1 MAARELEEGPVPIRG
16 RGAPAAGPPKHRR
29 EPVYGVPLVKSRSA
43 SHVGS
48 MRSTTLSQQRGSLA
62 KHRRADEVNLPRG
75 SAPPRPT
82 PAARAVP
89 AVGEDLAGST
99 RVLGGAGRPGHFIV
113 ADEGFEGPF
122 GHCVGRGWVIVGP
135 ARARVPDVARL

>member
-1 MAARELEEGPVPIRG
+1 M
-16 RGAPAAGPPKHRR
+16 
-29 EPVYGVPLVKSRSA
+29 
-43 SHVGS
+43 
-48 MRSTTLSQQRGSLA
+48 SQQRESSV

-99 RVLGGAGRPGHFIV
+99 RVLGGVGRH
-113 ADEGFEGPF
+113 GPF
-122 GHCVGRGWVIVGP
+122 GRPRAAYTVCLGTTLTAGGFAWVPRALRGLLW
-135 ARARVPDVARL
+135 RVMRKGAVRGDLAADRDPSRRLRNVALAHTCESYKTQRRRF

>member
-1 MAARELEEGPVPIRG
+1 M
-16 RGAPAAGPPKHRR
+16 
-29 EPVYGVPLVKSRSA
+29 
-43 SHVGS
+43 
-48 MRSTTLSQQRGSLA
+48 

-99 RVLGGAGRPGHFIV
+99 RVLGGGRAATALSGRPRAAYAVCLGTTV
-113 ADEGFEGPF
+113 AAGGFAWVPRALRGLLWRVCGKAVRF
-122 GHCVGRGWVIVGP
+122 RNRVGA
-135 ARARVPDVARL
+135 ARPYGGGKK

>member
-1 MAARELEEGPVPIRG
+1 M
-16 RGAPAAGPPKHRR
+16 
-29 EPVYGVPLVKSRSA
+29 
-43 SHVGS
+43 
-48 MRSTTLSQQRGSLA
+48 

-99 RVLGGAGRPGHFIV
+99 RVLGGAGRH
-113 ADEGFEGPF
+113 GPF
-122 GHCVGRGWVIVGP
+122 GRPRAAYTVCLGTTVVAGGFAWVPRALRGLLWRVCGKAVRFRIVWWP
-135 ARARVPDVARL
+135 RARRM